1 MTDSGGKPPASG
13 AARMCAPKRGP
24 AMSRNSKARR
34 DARRK
39 KEPKRPI
46 RRLGSPIQP
55 HAQLE
60 LADGNTVGGAG
71 WRDGEWLTV
80 LGGQVVARTQSAAMT
95 LAVLRHVVALQERAG
110 HAVKLTY
117 SPAMEAVATREA
129 DAAGKSLAEY
139 LQMLEQE
146 RAERAALD
154 GEEAVEDG
162 SQAETE
168 ERPADRG

>member
-1 MTDSGGKPPASG
+1 
-13 AARMCAPKRGP
+13 
-24 AMSRNSKARR
+24 MSRNSKARR
-34 DARRK
+34 DASRK
-39 KEPKRPI
+39 REPKRPI
-46 RRLGSPIQP
+46 RRRGSPLQP

-60 LADGNTVGGAG
+60 LADGNSVGGAG

-95 LAVLRHVVALQERAG
+95 LAVLRHVAALQERAG

-129 DAAGKSLAEY
+129 EAAGKSLEDY
-139 LQMLEQE
+139 LQVLEQE

-154 GEEAVEDG
+154 SDEIAGEDTPAD
-162 SQAETE
+162 TE
-168 ERPADRG
+168 EGSADRE

>member
-1 MTDSGGKPPASG
+1 
-13 AARMCAPKRGP
+13 
-24 AMSRNSKARR
+24 MSRNSKARR

-46 RRLGSPIQP
+46 RRLGSPLQP

-60 LADGNTVGGAG
+60 LADGNSVGGAG

-129 DAAGKSLAEY
+129 DAAGKSLEDY
-139 LQMLEQE
+139 LQVLEQE

-154 GEEAVEDG
+154 SDEIAGEDTPAD
-162 SQAETE
+162 TE
-168 ERPADRG
+168 EGSADRE

>member
-1 MTDSGGKPPASG
+1 
-13 AARMCAPKRGP
+13 
-24 AMSRNSKARR
+24 MSRSSKARR

-39 KEPKRPI
+39 KQPKRPI

-55 HAQLE
+55 HAPLE

-80 LGGQVVARTQSAAMT
+80 LGSQVVARTQSAAMT
-95 LAVLRHVVALQERAG
+95 LAVLRHIVALQEQAG
-110 HAVKLTY
+110 HAVRLTY

-129 DAAGKSLAEY
+129 AAAGKPLEEY
-139 LQMLEQE
+139 LQVLEQE

-154 GEEAVEDG
+154 SHDVASEDTPADTGEE
-162 SQAETE
+162 
-168 ERPADRG
+168 PAGRE

>member
-1 MTDSGGKPPASG
+1 
-13 AARMCAPKRGP
+13 
-24 AMSRNSKARR
+24 MSRNSKARR

-39 KEPKRPI
+39 KQAKRPI

-80 LGGQVVARTQSAAMT
+80 LGGQVVARTKSAAMT
-95 LAVLRHVVALQERAG
+95 LAVLRHIVALQEQAG
-110 HAVKLTY
+110 HAVRLTY
-117 SPAMEAVATREA
+117 SPAMETLAAREA
-129 DAAGKSLAEY
+129 EAVGKSLEEY

-154 GEEAVEDG
+154 GDVAVGEDESKDVEAEAKEQPEDR
-162 SQAETE
+162 E
-168 ERPADRG
+168 